1 MLPPSGSVF
10 EVYRGVDY
18 VGRLQ
23 GDITVMRREERT
35 QVEDLS
41 REDDL
46 KEDKLLG

>member
-1 MLPPSGSVF
+1 MLNK
-10 EVYRGVDY
+10 RMN

-23 GDITVMRREERT
+23 GDITVMRRQERT

-46 KEDKLLG
+46 KEDKLLLG